1 MLVVDGA
8 GESGAQQLPD
18 WEGLE
23 VSSVAADRGNVV
35 PTDLVVSI
43 NLRWA
48 SRLVLTSSQAL
59 CTRRR
64 FLAGS
69 PCQTDCLRM
78 LSVQEQQFRGAA

>member
-8 GESGAQQLPD
+8 GKSGAQQLPD

-59 CTRRR
+59 CTRHC